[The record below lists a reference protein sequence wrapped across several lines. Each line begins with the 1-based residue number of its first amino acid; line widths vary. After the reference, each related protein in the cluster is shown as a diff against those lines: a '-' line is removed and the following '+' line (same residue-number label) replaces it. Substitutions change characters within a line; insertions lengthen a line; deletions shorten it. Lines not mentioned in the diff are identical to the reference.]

1 MIAHD
6 VLDVMER
13 RVRMV
18 MPVVMDVVVMIVLM
32 MLVVMLMIVVVI
44 VLMAM
49 FMLFTMFVIMAMLV
63 VMIMLVIV
71 MRMIMPVHLLALL
84 DTVHLHGDVSADDA
98 AFYGRVLRVDD
109 IRNPDLVERIN
120 KEILVR
126 QQFQKS
132 SGQHIAG
139 SAHSAFQKK
148 SLHFATS
155 IWLIMFARYP
165 APKPLS
171 MFTTETPLA
180 QEFSMDKRADS
191 PWKDAP

>member
-1 MIAHD
+1 MA
-6 VLDVMER
+6 
-13 RVRMV
+13 
-18 MPVVMDVVVMIVLM
+18 VVVMIVLM
-32 MLVVMLMIVVVI
+32 MLMVMFMFMLMIVIVI
-44 VLMAM
+44 MAM
-49 FMLFTMFVIMAMLV
+49 FMLFTMFVIMTMLV
-63 VMIMLVIV
+63 VMIVLVIV

-84 DTVHLHGDVSADDA
+84 HPVHLHGDVSADDA

-155 IWLIMFARYP
+155 IWLIMFAR
-165 APKPLS
+165 
-171 MFTTETPLA
+171 
-180 QEFSMDKRADS
+180 
-191 PWKDAP
+191 